1 MSYTSTMTY
10 RVKILPR
17 DVTLTVEA
25 DETIL
30 EAAQLQG
37 FNFPYGCD
45 AGSCYVCA
53 GSLESGTLNITTNN
67 EQIHAGDNNADDVL
81 FCLAQPQSDCS
92 IFIEGVLAPGEHP
105 MINASCQVTN
115 ITPMGNDTIEVVLR
129 LPAGKKTDFHP
140 GQYLQVILDED
151 TECAFSIGSIPNKE
165 RTLQLYV
172 GFSDKDERSRRLR
185 AAFTVGNV
193 VNISLPHGNCY
204 LKDLKSVAPLY
215 LVAGSTGISQIKSIA
230 EQCIS
235 EHNSTSSNHRQVF
248 IYWGTRTANE
258 LFLNDFFLNMA
269 KNNNNIHYTPV
280 VSEPVSEPVSES
292 TAEFTTETWQG
303 RTGFVHKAMLDEHNI
318 SDDAEIIL
326 CGSPGMA
333 YAVLDDFLATGI
345 KEQQVQSDVFD
356 YAPRNN

>member
-1 MSYTSTMTY
+1 MTY
-10 RVKILPR
+10 CVKILPR
-17 DVTLTVEA
+17 NVTLTIA
-25 DETIL
+25 PHETIL
-30 EAAQLQG
+30 EAALAQG
-37 FNFPYGCD
+37 FRFPYGCD

-53 GSLESGTLNITTNN
+53 GSLESGTLNIATNN
-67 EQIHAGDNNADDVL
+67 EQIHAGDDKADDVL
-81 FCLAQPQSDCS
+81 LCLAKPLSDCS

-129 LPAGKKTDFHP
+129 LPAGKKIDFHP
-140 GQYLQVILDED
+140 GQYLQVVLDEE
-151 TECAFSIGSIPNKE
+151 TECAFSIGSVPNKE

-185 AAFTVGNV
+185 AAFTAGNV

-204 LKDLKSVAPLY
+204 LKNQESTAPLF

-235 EHNSTSSNHRQVF
+235 DQNHRQVH
-248 IYWGTRTANE
+248 IYWGTRTVSE

-269 KNNNNIHYTPV
+269 ENNSNIYYTPV
-280 VSEPVSEPVSES
+280 VSE
-292 TAEFTTETWQG
+292 ANATWQG
-303 RTGFVHKAMLDEHNI
+303 RTGFVHKAMLNDHSI
-318 SDDAEIIL
+318 SDDAEIVL

-345 KEQQVQSDVFD
+345 KEHQVQSDVFD
-356 YAPRNN
+356 YAPRNK

>member
-1 MSYTSTMTY
+1 MPYTSVMAY

-17 DVTLTVEA
+17 HITLSVE
-25 DETIL
+25 DHETIL
-30 EAAQLQG
+30 EAALAQG
-37 FNFPYGCD
+37 FRFPYGCD

-53 GSLESGTLNITTNN
+53 GSLKSGTLNITTDN
-67 EQIHAGDNNADDVL
+67 EQIHAGDDKADDIL
-81 FCLAQPQSDCS
+81 FCLAKPLSDCS

-129 LPAGKKTDFHP
+129 LPAGKKIDFHP
-140 GQYLQVILDED
+140 GQYLQVVLDEE

-204 LKDLKSVAPLY
+204 LKKLINTAPLF

-230 EQCIS
+230 EQFVGGQ
-235 EHNSTSSNHRQVF
+235 NHRQIH
-248 IYWGTRTANE
+248 IYWGTRTASE
-258 LFLNDFFLNMA
+258 LFLNDIFLNMA
-269 KNNNNIHYTPV
+269 KNNSNIHYTSV
-280 VSEPVSEPVSES
+280 VSEPS
-292 TAEFTTETWQG
+292 TTWQG
-303 RTGFVHKAMLDEHNI
+303 RTGFVHKAMLDDHNI

-333 YAVLDDFLATGI
+333 YAVLDDLLATGI

>member
-1 MSYTSTMTY
+1 MPYTSTMTY

-17 DVTLTVEA
+17 NITLIVEA
-25 DETIL
+25 NKTIV
-30 EAAQLQG
+30 EAALSQG
-37 FNFPYGCD
+37 FSFPYGCD
-45 AGSCYVCA
+45 AGNCYVCA
-53 GSLESGTLNITTNN
+53 GSLESGTLNMTTNNTSNN
-67 EQIHAGDNNADDVL
+67 EQIHAGDDKADDVL
-81 FCLAQPQSDCS
+81 FCLAKPLSDCS
-92 IFIEGVLAPGEHP
+92 IFIEGVLAPGEHK

-129 LPAGKKTDFHP
+129 LPAGKKINFHP
-140 GQYLQVILDED
+140 GQYLQVILDEE

-204 LKDLKSVAPLY
+204 LKNPENTAPLF

-235 EHNSTSSNHRQVF
+235 GRIDRQVH
-248 IYWGTRTANE
+248 IYWGTRTASE
-258 LFLNDFFLNMA
+258 LFLNDLFLNIT

-280 VSEPVSEPVSES
+280 VSDPSPE
-292 TAEFTTETWQG
+292 TTSGTSDTWQG
-303 RTGFVHKAMLDEHNI
+303 RIGFVHKAMLDDHEI
-318 SDDAEIIL
+318 SDNAEIIL

-333 YAVLDDFLATGI
+333 YAVLDDLLATGI
-345 KEQQVQSDVFD
+345 KEHQVQSDVFD
-356 YAPRNN
+356 YAPRDN

>member
-1 MSYTSTMTY
+1 MPYTSVMTY
-10 RVKILPR
+10 RVTILPR
-17 DVTLTVEA
+17 NITLTVEVH
-25 DETIL
+25 ETIL
-30 EAAQLQG
+30 EAAQHQG

-53 GSLESGTLNITTNN
+53 GSLESGTLKIKTNN
-67 EQIHAGDNNADDVL
+67 EQVHAGDSNTDDVL
-81 FCLAQPQSDCS
+81 FCLAQPLTDCS

-129 LPAGKKTDFHP
+129 LPAGKKIDFHP
-140 GQYLQVILDED
+140 GQYLQVILDEE
-151 TECAFSIGSIPNKE
+151 TKCAFSIGGIPNKE

-185 AAFTVGNV
+185 AAFTTGNV
-193 VNISLPHGNCY
+193 VTISLPHGNCY
-204 LKDLKSVAPLY
+204 LKNLESTAPLF

-230 EQCIS
+230 EQCIR
-235 EHNSTSSNHRQVF
+235 EQNDTIVNQRQIF
-248 IYWGTRTANE
+248 IYWGTRTTSE
-258 LFLNDFFLNMA
+258 LFLNDFFLDMA

-280 VSEPVSEPVSES
+280 VSEPD
-292 TAEFTTETWQG
+292 ATWQG
-303 RTGFVHKAMLDEHNI
+303 RTGFVHKAMLDDHDI
-318 SDDAEIIL
+318 SGDAEIVL

-333 YAVLDDFLATGI
+333 YAVLDDFLAIGI